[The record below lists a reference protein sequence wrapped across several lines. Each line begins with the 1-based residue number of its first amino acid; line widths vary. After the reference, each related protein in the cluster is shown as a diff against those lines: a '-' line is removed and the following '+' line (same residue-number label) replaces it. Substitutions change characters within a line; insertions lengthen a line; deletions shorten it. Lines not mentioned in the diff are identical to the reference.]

1 MQNLQTHGTFT
12 QEDNDYEGLDRRL
25 LLRLL
30 GYLLRDPKR
39 VGIAVLAILGVA
51 GFGMAQPAIIGLA
64 IDEGIRA
71 GNPEALAFA
80 GIGFLFVTVGHAG
93 STAVQLVI
101 NASLGQNLSLIHI

>member
-71 GNPEALAFA
+71 GNP
-80 GIGFLFVTVGHAG
+80 
-93 STAVQLVI
+93 
-101 NASLGQNLSLIHI
+101 